1 MLSRLRR
8 RLWRRARSEEGAVTI
23 PAVMWLPLFIM
34 IMVASV
40 DMSVLIIKQTL
51 FDRGVDLSTR
61 ILRLGI
67 EPLPSHDVL
76 KRSICKNIAFIS
88 NCMDR
93 LAVEVFPIDTTTW
106 TSTNS
111 SGLVCTDSSSAVA
124 LSPQILRGGTNQLMM
139 LRACLKID
147 TMMRADPFAMA
158 LRRDAGGQVALV
170 SITAFVNEP

>member
-8 RLWRRARSEEGAVTI
+8 RFWRSAHSEEGAVTI
-23 PAVMWLPLFIM
+23 PAVMWLPFFVM
-34 IMVASV
+34 IMAASV

-67 EPLPSHDVL
+67 EPLPSHEVL
-76 KRSICKNIAFIS
+76 KRSICKNIAFIG

-106 TSTNS
+106 TSTNA
-111 SGLVCTDSSSAVA
+111 SGLVCTDSSSAAA
-124 LSPQILRGGTNQLMM
+124 LSPQILRGGANQLMM

-147 TMMRADPFAMA
+147 TMMKVDPFALA
-158 LRRDAGGQVALV
+158 LQRDAGGQVALV